1 MQICYRVTAAGSSGG
16 LKMSV
21 ESINTNK
28 LNEGTKRKHVD
39 VQSLGT
45 SVEITLTT
53 TKADELSPREKAH
66 F

>member
-1 MQICYRVTAAGSSGG
+1 
-16 LKMSV
+16 MSV

-39 VQSLGT
+39 VQSVGM

>member
-1 MQICYRVTAAGSSGG
+1 
-16 LKMSV
+16 MSV

-28 LNEGTKRKHVD
+28 LNEGTMRKHVD